1 MSGISMSPTNQKGA
15 KIFTSILTVRSSLNS
30 VLGHSADTQ
39 MTANP
44 NPNSVAGLS
53 AESQLYPDYVFPS
66 HYAQEVSGQ
75 GYNTSAILEVS
86 RQRKLSGWRCDI
98 LKTNSAWRKCK

>member
-1 MSGISMSPTNQKGA
+1 MNGISMSPTNQNGT
-15 KIFTSILTVRSSLNS
+15 KIFTSILTVKSNLNS

-39 MTANP
+39 MTTDP
-44 NPNSVAGLS
+44 NTVAGLS

-75 GYNTSAILEVS
+75 GYNTSATLEVS
-86 RQRKLSGWRCDI
+86 RQRKSSGWRCDI
-98 LKTNSAWRKCK
+98 LKTNSPWRKCK

>member
-15 KIFTSILTVRSSLNS
+15 KNFTSILTVRSSLNS

-39 MTANP
+39 MTADP
-44 NPNSVAGLS
+44 NTVAGLS

-66 HYAQEVSGQ
+66 HYAREVSGQ

-86 RQRKLSGWRCDI
+86 RQRKLSGWRYDI
-98 LKTNSAWRKCK
+98 LKTNSTGRKCK